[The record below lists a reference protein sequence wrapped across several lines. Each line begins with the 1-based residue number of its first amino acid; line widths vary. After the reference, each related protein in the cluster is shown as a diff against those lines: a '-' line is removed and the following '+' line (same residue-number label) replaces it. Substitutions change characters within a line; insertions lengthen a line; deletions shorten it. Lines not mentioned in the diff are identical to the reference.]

1 MVFSAKIR
9 EKRIQ
14 TQILAE
20 KSKEKQIMKKAILG
34 ETCLGR
40 VSFLLPS
47 DGIILREIP
56 FGMAVGAYLGPKHIV
71 VAFTKSTQQAGQPDE
86 RQIKPTKKL
95 AIGGMAELVHT
106 DLVTKDICLSFP
118 THPSASPKVDESTQR
133 NTHTIATSQ
142 FRREGD
148 AAQGID
154 TVNLTSQSPSYRI
167 EPSHKGL
174 RQLPS
179 EP

>member
-1 MVFSAKIR
+1 
-9 EKRIQ
+9 
-14 TQILAE
+14 
-20 KSKEKQIMKKAILG
+20 MKKVVLG

-56 FGMAVGAYLGPKHIV
+56 FRVAVGAYLGPKHVV
-71 VAFTKSTQQAGQPDE
+71 VAFTQGTQQAGQPDE
-86 RQIKPTKKL
+86 RQIKPTKKPT
-95 AIGGMAELVHT
+95 IGCMAKLVHT
-106 DLVTKDICLSFP
+106 DLVAKDISLSFAV
-118 THPSASPKVDESTQR
+118 HPRASPQVDESTQR
-133 NTHTIATSQ
+133 HAHTIATSQ
-142 FRREGD
+142 FRRKGD

-154 TVNLTSQSPSYRI
+154 AVDLTSQSPSYRI

-174 RQLPS
+174 RQFPS

>member
-1 MVFSAKIR
+1 
-9 EKRIQ
+9 
-14 TQILAE
+14 
-20 KSKEKQIMKKAILG
+20 MKKAILG

-56 FGMAVGAYLGPKHIV
+56 FGMAVGAYLGPKHVV
-71 VAFTKSTQQAGQPDE
+71 VAFTKGTQQAGQPDE

-95 AIGGMAELVHT
+95 AIGGMAKLVHT
-106 DLVTKDICLSFP
+106 DLVTKDISFSFSK
-118 THPSASPKVDESTQR
+118 HPRASPKVDESTQR
-133 NTHTIATSQ
+133 NAHTIATSQ

-154 TVNLTSQSPSYRI
+154 AIDLTSECP
-167 EPSHKGL
+167 
-174 RQLPS
+174 
-179 EP
+179 